1 MVFNSAMF
9 VCVLNGGRC
18 ACAEPVHMAAL
29 ALCDPDAVFSRS
41 ASCFSGCCCQ
51 IKGVRLL
58 KIRAYTHKIHT
69 EPFLKTMPSA
79 Q

>member
-1 MVFNSAMF
+1 MAVSAH
-9 VCVLNGGRC
+9 
-18 ACAEPVHMAAL
+18 AQS
-29 ALCDPDAVFSRS
+29 LCTWRRSRSVTRMQFSRS
-41 ASCFSGCCCQ
+41 ASCFSGCCYQ